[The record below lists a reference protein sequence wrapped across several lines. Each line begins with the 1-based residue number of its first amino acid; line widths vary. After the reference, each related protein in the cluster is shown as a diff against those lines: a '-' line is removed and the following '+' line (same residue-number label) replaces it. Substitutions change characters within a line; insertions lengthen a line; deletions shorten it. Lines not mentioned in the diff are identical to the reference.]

1 VSNDERPELE
11 ALDQLEEVVRDVT
24 SELATWRRRALKIE
38 AERTALGVDEDALAA
53 RDRLVK
59 VETENAE
66 LRRRLESARNRLSG
80 LLNRLRFLEEQA
92 ATEGQRQ

>member
-1 VSNDERPELE
+1 MSNDERPELE
-11 ALDQLEEVVRDVT
+11 ALDQLEEVLRHVT
-24 SELATWRRRALKIE
+24 TELATWRRRALKIE
-38 AERTALGVDEDALAA
+38 AERAALGVDEDALAA
-53 RDRLVK
+53 RDRLAK

-66 LRRRLESARNRLSG
+66 LRRRLETARDRLGG